1 MIDPKCAY
9 KHNRNKFY
17 LCGFIVIR
25 VHSYNAVSNP
35 KSVMHIIEVLIN
47 SGCDANYIK
56 KK

>member
-56 KK
+56 K